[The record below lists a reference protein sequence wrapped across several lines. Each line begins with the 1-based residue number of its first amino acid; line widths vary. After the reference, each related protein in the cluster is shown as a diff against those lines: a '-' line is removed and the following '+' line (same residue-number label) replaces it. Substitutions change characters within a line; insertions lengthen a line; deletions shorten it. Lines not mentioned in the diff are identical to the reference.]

1 MNSVVEEIK
10 NRLDIKDIVEGYL
23 KLEKTGT
30 NYRATCPF
38 HSEKTPSFFV
48 SSPKQIFKCFGC
60 GVSGDIFKFIML
72 IENIEFPEAL
82 KILAE
87 KAGLELKKF
96 NFKKDSDRQRILDI
110 NQSATKFFRKQ
121 LESQTGK
128 KAKEYLLSRA
138 ITEKSIEDWEIGYSP
153 NKWGTLKDF
162 LNQKGVNDSE
172 IEKSGLVIRGSKG
185 FYDRFRGRIMFPI
198 FDISSQVIAFGG
210 RIFEKPAGEEEGSP
224 RFVRLD
230 SESKRTGEAGAKY
243 LNIPNTEVYDKS
255 SILYGIDR
263 AKKEAK
269 EKDYFV
275 LVEGY
280 TDAIM
285 AHQAGCKNA
294 VATCG
299 TSLTD
304 FHLRLLGR
312 YSKNLRLCF
321 DMDFAGES
329 ATKRGI
335 NLAINR
341 GFDLKIIRLS
351 HGKDPAELI
360 KENKEE
366 WEKSVNEAV
375 SIMDFYFQIALEKF
389 NKETMEGK
397 KEIGKIILPVIK
409 KIYNKIEQGF
419 WIQKLSKELRLDEK
433 YIFEELKKISAPI
446 EAGKKETE
454 FIKEKKN
461 NQQILENELLK
472 ILINKPKLAEK
483 ISEDVLEKISSS
495 TKEILKKIK
504 ANHLGKKDLSEIDN
518 LTADFADEE
527 IEKIKTLSLEFE
539 LEKQGYLGGRGID
552 NLEKEFDNILREIQ
566 VLFLRERLSGLLE
579 EIKIAEEAGEKGRA
593 ENLLKDFNVLRSKI
607 EELKFNPLN
616 TASQ

>member
-1 MNSVVEEIK
+1 MNYFMDSAIEEIK
-10 NRLDIKDIVEGYL
+10 NRLDIKDIVENYL

-30 NYRATCPF
+30 NYRAVCPF

-60 GVSGDIFKFIML
+60 GASGDIFKFVML

-87 KAGLELKKF
+87 KAGVELKKF
-96 NFKKDSDRQRILDI
+96 DFKKDSDRQRILEI
-110 NQSATKFFRKQ
+110 NQQASKFFQKQ
-121 LESQTGK
+121 LESQSGK
-128 KAKEYLLSRA
+128 KAKEYLLSRS
-138 ITEKSIEDWEIGYSP
+138 ISEKSIEEWEVGYSP
-153 NKWGTLKDF
+153 NKWNALQDF
-162 LNQKGVNDSE
+162 LNKKGVSDQE
-172 IEKSGLVIRGSKG
+172 IEKSGLAIKGSKG

-198 FDISSQVIAFGG
+198 FDINSQVVAFGG
-210 RIFEKPAGEEEGSP
+210 RIFEKVAGEEEGSP
-224 RFVRLD
+224 R
-230 SESKRTGEAGAKY
+230 SAAEAGAKY

-299 TSLTD
+299 TALTD
-304 FHLRLLGR
+304 FHLRFLGR
-312 YSKNLRLCF
+312 YTKNLKLCF

-335 NLAINR
+335 DLAMGR

-360 KENKEE
+360 KENKDE
-366 WEKSVNEAV
+366 WEKSVNGAV

-389 NKETMEGK
+389 DKETVEGK
-397 KEIGKIILPVIK
+397 KAIAKIILPIIK
-409 KIYNKIEQGF
+409 KIFNKIEQGF
-419 WIQKLSKELRLDEK
+419 WIQKLSKELRTDEK
-433 YIFEELKKISAPI
+433 YIYEELKKIEKSPEI
-446 EAGKKETE
+446 KNKEKE

-472 ILINKPKLAEK
+472 ILTNSPNLSEK
-483 ISEDVLEKISSS
+483 INDDIFDKISSS
-495 TKEILKKIK
+495 IKEIIEKIK
-504 ANHLGKKDLSEIDN
+504 KTCSEKKDLSEIDK
-518 LTADFADEE
+518 LKGDFSEEE
-527 IEKIKTLSLEFE
+527 IEKIKTLSFEFE
-539 LEKQGYLGGRGID
+539 LEKLGYLGGRGID
-552 NLEKEFDNILREIQ
+552 NLEKEFDNILKEIQ
-566 VLFLRERLSGLLE
+566 VLFLKERLSGLLD
-579 EIKIAEEAGEKGRA
+579 EIKIAEESGEKEKA
-593 ENLLKDFNVLRSKI
+593 ENLLKDFNALSNKI
-607 EELKFNPLN
+607 EELKFTLPNF
-616 TASQ
+616 